1 MYILYTVT
9 LKVAEGL
16 FNQSNAEYI
25 CSKSLKKKKK
35 KRRRKKRKFK
45 KRTTEVSYR
54 LTIYEWLFT
63 GNKMHAYLAKTRV
76 EQAEMNY
83 LVCTGDLN
91 FVKLSESKIFFLH
104 KEPRFEI

>member
-25 CSKSLKKKKK
+25 CSKSLKKK
-35 KRRRKKRKFK
+35 RKKIYG
-45 KRTTEVSYR
+45 TTEVSYR
-54 LTIYEWLFT
+54 LTIYGWLFA

-76 EQAEMNY
+76 EQAKMNY
-83 LVCTGDLN
+83 LACTGDLN
-91 FVKLSESKIFFLH
+91 FRKLSESKIFSVC
-104 KEPRFEI
+104 KEPRFRR

>member
-25 CSKSLKKKKK
+25 CSKSLKKEKKYG
-35 KRRRKKRKFK
+35 
-45 KRTTEVSYR
+45 TTEVSYR
-54 LTIYEWLFT
+54 LTIYGWLFA

-83 LVCTGDLN
+83 LACTGDLN
-91 FVKLSESKIFFLH
+91 FRKL
-104 KEPRFEI
+104 

>member
-25 CSKSLKKKKK
+25 CSKSLKRKKKK
-35 KRRRKKRKFK
+35 NG
-45 KRTTEVSYR
+45 TTEVSYR
-54 LTIYEWLFT
+54 LTVYAWLFA

-76 EQAEMNY
+76 E
-83 LVCTGDLN
+83 
-91 FVKLSESKIFFLH
+91 
-104 KEPRFEI
+104 

>member
-35 KRRRKKRKFK
+35 EKEKKKNETPEVYCSLTVLRVVTRR
-45 KRTTEVSYR
+45 
-54 LTIYEWLFT
+54 
-63 GNKMHAYLAKTRV
+63 
-76 EQAEMNY
+76 
-83 LVCTGDLN
+83 
-91 FVKLSESKIFFLH
+91 
-104 KEPRFEI
+104 

>member
-25 CSKSLKKKKK
+25 CSKSLKKEKKYG
-35 KRRRKKRKFK
+35 
-45 KRTTEVSYR
+45 TTEVSHR
-54 LTIYEWLFT
+54 LTIYGWLFT

-76 EQAEMNY
+76 EWAEMND
-83 LVCTGDLN
+83 LAGTGDLN
-91 FVKLSESKIFFLH
+91 FRKLLESKIFSVC
-104 KEPRFEI
+104 KEPRFRI

>member
-35 KRRRKKRKFK
+35 KKKKKNETPEVYCSLTVLRVVTRR
-45 KRTTEVSYR
+45 
-54 LTIYEWLFT
+54 
-63 GNKMHAYLAKTRV
+63 
-76 EQAEMNY
+76 
-83 LVCTGDLN
+83 
-91 FVKLSESKIFFLH
+91 
-104 KEPRFEI
+104 

>member
-25 CSKSLKKKKK
+25 CSKSLKKKKGK
-35 KRRRKKRKFK
+35 KERKNG
-45 KRTTEVSYR
+45 TTEVSCS
-54 LTIYEWLFT
+54 LTIYGWIFT
-63 GNKMHAYLAKTRV
+63 GNKTHAYLAKTRV
-76 EQAEMNY
+76 EKAEMKY

-91 FVKLSESKIFFLH
+91 FRKLSASMVFSLC
-104 KEPRFEI
+104 KEPGFEIEFLS

>member
-25 CSKSLKKKKK
+25 CSKSLKKEKKYG
-35 KRRRKKRKFK
+35 
-45 KRTTEVSYR
+45 TTEVSYR
-54 LTIYEWLFT
+54 LTIYGWLFA

-83 LVCTGDLN
+83 VVCTGDLN
-91 FVKLSESKIFFLH
+91 LRKLSESKVPSLL
-104 KEPRFEI
+104 KKPRFEI

>member
-25 CSKSLKKKKK
+25 CSESLKKKRKK
-35 KRRRKKRKFK
+35 KRLP
-45 KRTTEVSYR
+45 EVSYS
-54 LTIYEWLFT
+54 LTIYGWLFA
-63 GNKMHAYLAKTRV
+63 GNKMYAYLAKTRV

-83 LVCTGDLN
+83 PVCTGDLN
-91 FVKLSESKIFFLH
+91 FGKLSDSKVFFLH

>member
-35 KRRRKKRKFK
+35 ERKKK
-45 KRTTEVSYR
+45 KMRLLRYIAVS
-54 LTIYEWLFT
+54 LF
-63 GNKMHAYLAKTRV
+63 
-76 EQAEMNY
+76 
-83 LVCTGDLN
+83 
-91 FVKLSESKIFFLH
+91 
-104 KEPRFEI
+104 